1 MYHSTGVQK
10 LSESQ
15 KSKLRNGHAVRIKVG
30 SGGNTLHLTDPQI
43 KKLQSAHKKGA
54 AYTITFHPEQA
65 EKHGSGFFGD
75 IASKA
80 KAFAKKHKDL
90 INPIIAKVKADAHS
104 GIDKLSAKAREK
116 IDDIIK
122 PIEGEGVVKPKRG
135 RPKKG
140 TGVIGD
146 VLKGIIGVTG
156 LGVVKP
162 KRLRKEGKG
171 VLTNIIKAVAPS
183 AIDTIANAATSAA
196 KNKVEGMGVKKRK
209 AGRPR
214 KGRGG
219 GALFPAGNYGP
230 SD

>member
-1 MYHSTGVQK
+1 MYHSTSVGK

-15 KSKLRNGHAVRIKVG
+15 KSKLRNGHPVRIKLG
-30 SGGNTLHLTDPQI
+30 SGNTLHLTDQQI

-65 EKHGSGFFGD
+65 ENHGSGFFGD

-90 INPIIAKVKADAHS
+90 INPIIAKVKAGAHS

-122 PIEGEGVVKPKRG
+122 PIEGEGVRPKRRG

-156 LGVVKP
+156 LGVFKP
-162 KRLRKEGKG
+162 KRTRKGKG
-171 VLTNIIKAVAPS
+171 VLSNIIKAVAPT
-183 AIDTIANAATSAA
+183 AIDAIANAAAGAA
-196 KNKVEGMGVKKRK
+196 KNKVSGMGVKKRK

-214 KGRGG
+214 KGRDG

>member
-15 KSKLRNGHAVRIKVG
+15 KSKLRNGHPVRIKLG
-30 SGGNTLHLTDPQI
+30 SGNTLHLTDPQI

-54 AYTITFHPEQA
+54 AYTLTMHPEQA

-90 INPIIAKVKADAHS
+90 INPIIAKVKAGAHS

-122 PIEGEGVVKPKRG
+122 PIEGEGVVKPKRRG
-135 RPKKG
+135 RPTKG
-140 TGVIGD
+140 E
-146 VLKGIIGVTG
+146 GIIGDALKGLIGMTG

-162 KRLRKEGKG
+162 KRLKKEGKG
-171 VLTNIIKAVAPS
+171 VLTNIIKAVAPT
-183 AIDTIANAATSAA
+183 AIDAIANAAAGAA

-214 KGRGG
+214 RGRGG

>member
-1 MYHSTGVQK
+1 MYHSTGVGK

-15 KSKLRNGHAVRIKVG
+15 KSKLRNGHPVRIKLG
-30 SGGNTLHLTDPQI
+30 SGNTLHLTDPQI

-90 INPIIAKVKADAHS
+90 INPIIGRVRAGAHS

-116 IDDIIK
+116 IDEIIK
-122 PIEGEGVVKPKRG
+122 PIEGEGVVKPKRRG

-140 TGVIGD
+140 E
-146 VLKGIIGVTG
+146 GIIGDALKGLIGMTG

-162 KRLRKEGKG
+162 KRLRKGKG

-183 AIDTIANAATSAA
+183 AIDAIANAATSVA
-196 KNKVEGMGVKKRK
+196 KNKVEGMGRKRK

-219 GALFPAGNYGP
+219 GALFPAGNYGA

>member
-1 MYHSTGVQK
+1 MYHSTGVGK

-15 KSKLRNGHAVRIKVG
+15 KSKLRNGHPVRIKLG
-30 SGGNTLHLTDPQI
+30 SGNTLHLTDPQI

-90 INPIIAKVKADAHS
+90 INPIIAKVKAGAHS
-104 GIDKLSAKAREK
+104 GVDKLSAKAREK
-116 IDDIIK
+116 IDEIIK
-122 PIEGEGVVKPKRG
+122 PIEGEGVRPKRRG

-146 VLKGIIGVTG
+146 VLKGLIGVTG

-162 KRLRKEGKG
+162 KRLRKGKG
-171 VLTNIIKAVAPS
+171 VMTDLFKSVAPA
-183 AIDTIANAATSAA
+183 AIDAIANAATSAA
-196 KNKVEGMGVKKRK
+196 KNKVEGMGAKKRK

-230 SD
+230 ND

>member
-15 KSKLRNGHAVRIKVG
+15 KSKLRNGHPVRIKLG
-30 SGGNTLHLTDPQI
+30 SGNTLHLTDQQI

-65 EKHGSGFFGD
+65 EKHGSGMFGD

-90 INPIIAKVKADAHS
+90 INPIIAKVRAGAHS
-104 GIDKLSAKAREK
+104 GVDKLSAKAREK

-122 PIEGEGVVKPKRG
+122 PIEGEGVVKPKRRG

-140 TGVIGD
+140 E
-146 VLKGIIGVTG
+146 GIIGDALKGLIGMTG

-162 KRLRKEGKG
+162 KRLRKGKG
-171 VLTNIIKAVAPS
+171 VLTNIIKAVAHT
-183 AIDTIANAATSAA
+183 AIDAIANAATSAA
-196 KNKVEGMGVKKRK
+196 KN
-209 AGRPR
+209 
-214 KGRGG
+214 
-219 GALFPAGNYGP
+219 
-230 SD
+230 

>member
-1 MYHSTGVQK
+1 MYSSTDVGK

-15 KSKLRNGHAVRIKVG
+15 KSKLRNDHPVRIKLG
-30 SGGNTLHLTDPQI
+30 SGNTLNLTDQQI

-65 EKHGSGFFGD
+65 EKHGSGMFGD

-90 INPIIAKVKADAHS
+90 INPIIAKVRAGAHS
-104 GIDKLSAKAREK
+104 GVDKLSAKARQK

-146 VLKGIIGVTG
+146 VLKDIIGVTG

-162 KRLRKEGKG
+162 KRTRKRKG
-171 VLTNIIKAVAPS
+171 VLSNIIKAVAPTV
-183 AIDTIANAATSAA
+183 IDAIANAGTGAA
-196 KNKVEGMGVKKRK
+196 KNKVSGMGTKKRK
-209 AGRPR
+209 PGRP
-214 KGRGG
+214 KGRDG

-230 SD
+230 ID